1 MRRRGGRG
9 LATVIGHA
17 VLAGKAR
24 SEIRPYKRLPS
35 AAGVGQPQAG
45 MEHGLPGALQIHGGD
60 AITEAVDGAAEA
72 DELKL
77 GFQAPLFA

>member
-1 MRRRGGRG
+1 
-9 LATVIGHA
+9 
-17 VLAGKAR
+17 
-24 SEIRPYKRLPS
+24 
-35 AAGVGQPQAG
+35 